1 VVRQAGVIPATEK
14 TDSIQ
19 PLARMDGLP
28 DGARV
33 RADRVS
39 GPWAADIMRA
49 RCGHCGAR
57 TSNQMLR
64 RRFSTAERTMTP
76 VRQQEEEK
84 RS

>member
-1 VVRQAGVIPATEK
+1 VARQAGVILVTEK

-19 PLARMDGLP
+19 PLARMDWLP
-28 DGARV
+28 NGARV

-64 RRFSTAERTMTP
+64 RKLPTAERTVTP
-76 VRQQEEEK
+76 ERQQKEEK
-84 RS
+84 GY